1 MAEPIDILAYSLFF
15 VGILITLILP
25 LPIKEEYRLFIITII
40 FFIFLII
47 TLSKFNEKINE
58 KDIKVEELSKRFKTI
73 EELNDIRLDIREI
86 KKKVFK

>member
-1 MAEPIDILAYSLFF
+1 MAEPIDVITYSLFF
-15 VGILITLILP
+15 IGILTTLILP

-58 KDIKVEELSKRFKTI
+58 KEIKIEELNKRFKTI
-73 EELNDIRLDIREI
+73 EDLNEIRLDLREI